1 MTGGDVALTA
11 LLRRA
16 GLEIAGQGRVREAR
30 PVSAAWRPVIT
41 GDRGPTVAVPSD
53 HLDLVAE
60 VNRQWHRLA
69 TEHAVVDTNGEFLI
83 SLAGQDCACCG
94 HSRWMRVRLP
104 EGAGRVDLAGLAD
117 PAGLANPANPAD
129 LAGLAGGS
137 AAERGRPGF
146 VAMSVDE
153 QSVLGTTVEGDA
165 VWLVS
170 VDRFPAWL
178 EASAKARAPESAEER
193 EDGWDAVSRWTT
205 ASPRLR
211 KEWLGGLAMNPAAPA
226 SVLRRLLDAGPA
238 DRVPYALIHRE
249 LPEEVV
255 EAWIDHPE
263 WRVRGSLAER
273 WSLTA
278 EQRARLLLDP
288 DPHHRWI
295 VLTTLADYG
304 VTLPDATFDRLAA
317 DPSPRVRAELARL
330 PALPARHLA
339 KLAADPVTEVRLAA
353 VVPAW
358 PHLDAKA
365 REALLADP
373 DPGVRRQAVFR
384 HHQSTPLSAADFD
397 QLSSDGDRERAVE
410 TCVLDR
416 NLAETL
422 AHGSDSALRGAL
434 ARNPHL
440 SPDLVRLLAEDADP
454 GIRWQ
459 ISLRPDLTEEE
470 RSRIPVE
477 FDPKAR
483 CRALSWVRE
492 LHDDEAAVRR
502 LAISAHPLVRR
513 SVACAKNLPTDV
525 AERLA
530 RDEDFVVRLFLAENC
545 AQAPAEV
552 LLEMWASWNG
562 YSAARMI
569 EHPNFP
575 RQDTLRYAEDTNPS
589 LRTLALYDPDSTAEL
604 VERFSRDPDD
614 GVRWRALRDERL
626 SSASVVRLLDD
637 PREWIR
643 KSAAADPRVPARVLS
658 PLLKEIDTAASA
670 AQNPAIPEAVMH
682 HLLDLVHGETE

>member
-1 MTGGDVALTA
+1 MTGGDDELTA

-16 GLEIAGQGRVREAR
+16 GLEIVGHGRVREAR

-41 GDRGPTVAVPSD
+41 GNRRPTAAVPSD
-53 HLDLVAE
+53 HPDLVAE
-60 VNRQWHRLA
+60 LNRQWHRLA
-69 TEHAVVDTNGEFLI
+69 TEHAVVDANREFLI
-83 SLAGQDCACCG
+83 SLAGQDCTCCG

-104 EGAGRVDLAGLAD
+104 EGADLAGVL
-117 PAGLANPANPAD
+117 
-129 LAGLAGGS
+129 GS
-137 AAERGRPGF
+137 EPGRPEF

-153 QSVLGTTVEGDA
+153 ESVLGTTVEGDA
-165 VWLVS
+165 VWLVA
-170 VDRFPAWL
+170 VDGFPVWL
-178 EASAKARAPESAEER
+178 EASAKARASESAEER
-193 EDGWDAVSRWTT
+193 EAGWEAVSRWTT
-205 ASPRLR
+205 ASPWLR
-211 KEWLGGLAMNPAAPA
+211 REWLDGLAKNPAAPA
-226 SVLRRLLDAGPA
+226 SVLRRLLDVGP
-238 DRVPYALIHRE
+238 DERVPYALVHRE

-255 EAWIDHPE
+255 EAWIAHPE
-263 WRVRGSLAER
+263 WRVRGRLAER

-278 EQRARLLLDP
+278 EQRARLFLDS
-288 DPHHRWI
+288 DPHHRWL
-295 VLTTLADYG
+295 VLTTLADYR
-304 VTLPDATFDRLAA
+304 VTLTDATNDQLAA
-317 DPSPRVRAELARL
+317 DPSPRVRAELSRL

-339 KLAADPVTEVRLAA
+339 KLAVDPDTEVRRAA
-353 VVPAW
+353 VAPAW
-358 PHLDAKA
+358 PHLDATA

-373 DPGVRRQAVFR
+373 DPGVRRRAVFR
-384 HHQSTPLSAADFD
+384 HHESTPLSEADFD
-397 QLSSDGDRERAVE
+397 QLPSDGDREQAAE

-416 NLAETL
+416 NLAEAL
-422 AHGSDSALRGAL
+422 AHGSDSGLRGAL
-434 ARNPHL
+434 ARNPGL
-440 SPDLVRLLAEDADP
+440 SPDLVKLLAEDADP
-454 GIRWQ
+454 AVRWQ

-483 CRALSWVRE
+483 CRALGWVRD
-492 LHDDEAAVRR
+492 LHDDEAAMRR
-502 LAISAHPLVRR
+502 LATSAHPLVRR

-525 AERLA
+525 AGQLA

-562 YSAARMI
+562 YSSERMI

-604 VERFSRDPDD
+604 VERLSRDTDN

-643 KSAAADPRVPARVLS
+643 KSAAADRRVPVRVLS

-670 AQNPAIPEAVMH
+670 AENPAIPEAVMH
-682 HLLDLVHGETE
+682 HLLDLVPPEEG

>member
-1 MTGGDVALTA
+1 MTGGDEALTA
-11 LLRRA
+11 LLRRT
-16 GLEIAGQGRVREAR
+16 GLEIVGQGRVREAR

-41 GDRGPTVAVPSD
+41 GDRGPTAAVPSD
-53 HLDLVAE
+53 HPDLVAE
-60 VNRQWHRLA
+60 LNRQWHRLA
-69 TEHAVVDTNGEFLI
+69 AEHAVVDANGEFLI
-83 SLAGQDCACCG
+83 SLAGQDCTCCG
-94 HSRWMRVRLP
+94 YSRWLRVRLP
-104 EGAGRVDLAGLAD
+104 EGAGWADRVDLAELTGR
-117 PAGLANPANPAD
+117 AD
-129 LAGLAGGS
+129 LPGSAGRS
-137 AAERGRPGF
+137 AAEPGRPGF
-146 VAMSVDE
+146 VAMSLDE
-153 QSVLGTTVEGDA
+153 ESVLGTTVEGDA
-165 VWLVS
+165 VWLIA
-170 VDRFPAWL
+170 VDGFPAWL
-178 EASAKARAPESAEER
+178 EASAKTRARAPEGAEER

-205 ASPRLR
+205 VSPRLR

-226 SVLRRLLDAGPA
+226 SVLRRLLDVGPT
-238 DRVPYALIHRE
+238 DRVPYALVHRE
-249 LPEEVV
+249 LPDEVV
-255 EAWIDHPE
+255 EAWIAHPE
-263 WRVRGSLAER
+263 WRVRDSLAER

-278 EQRARLLLDP
+278 EQRARLFLDP
-288 DPHHRWI
+288 DPHHRWL

-304 VTLPDATFDRLAA
+304 VTLPDVTFDRLAA
-317 DPSPRVRAELARL
+317 DPSPRVRAELTRL
-330 PALPARHLA
+330 PALPAHHLT

-358 PHLDAKA
+358 PHLDATA

-373 DPGVRRQAVFR
+373 DPGVRRRAVFR
-384 HHQSTPLSAADFD
+384 HHKSTPLSAADFD
-397 QLSSDGDRERAVE
+397 QLPSDGDRQRAAE

-416 NLAETL
+416 DLTEAL
-422 AHGSDSALRGAL
+422 AHGPDSGPRGAL

-477 FDPKAR
+477 FDPEAR

-492 LHDDEAAVRR
+492 LHDDEAAMRR

-552 LLEMWASWNG
+552 LLEMWASWKG

-575 RQDTLRYAEDTNPS
+575 RQGTLRYAEDTNPS
-589 LRTLALYDPDSTAEL
+589 LRTLALYDPDSTEEL

-643 KSAAADPRVPARVLS
+643 RSAAADRRVPVRVLS
-658 PLLKEIDTAASA
+658 TLLKEIDTAASA